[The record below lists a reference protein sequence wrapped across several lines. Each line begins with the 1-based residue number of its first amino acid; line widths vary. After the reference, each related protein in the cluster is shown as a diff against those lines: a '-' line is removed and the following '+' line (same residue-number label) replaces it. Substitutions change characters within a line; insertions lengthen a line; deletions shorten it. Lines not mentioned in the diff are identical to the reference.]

1 MFMTLSYPKGR
12 RVDGVL
18 LAAGRDRMRL
28 AVRGRN
34 ETIELRMQE
43 GRWISENG
51 VQVELES
58 IIWSGLTAIPQDCG
72 TAPRTFT
79 AGG

>member
-1 MFMTLSYPKGR
+1 MFMTLCYPTGR
-12 RVDGVL
+12 RVEGVL
-18 LAAGRDRMRL
+18 LATGRDRLRL

-34 ETIELRMQE
+34 ETIELHVEE
-43 GRWISENG
+43 GRWVSDEG

-58 IIWSGLTAIPQDCG
+58 VIWNGETAIPQQFEE
-72 TAPRTFT
+72 APRTFS

>member
-1 MFMTLSYPKGR
+1 MILCYPTGR

-18 LAAGRDRMRL
+18 LATGRDRMRL

-34 ETIELRMQE
+34 ETIELRLEQ
-43 GRWISENG
+43 GRWTSEDG

-58 IIWSGLTAIPQDCG
+58 VIWNGETAIPQNLG
-72 TAPRTFT
+72 EAPRTFT

>member
-1 MFMTLSYPKGR
+1 MLMILCYPTGR

-18 LAAGRDRMRL
+18 LATGRDRMRV

-34 ETIELRMQE
+34 ETIELRLEE
-43 GRWISENG
+43 GRWTSDEG
-51 VQVELES
+51 VRVELES
-58 IIWSGLTAIPQDCG
+58 VIWDGATAIPQSWAE
-72 TAPRTFT
+72 APRTFT

>member
-1 MFMTLSYPKGR
+1 MLMILCYPTGR

-18 LAAGRDRMRL
+18 LATGQDRMRL

-34 ETIELRMQE
+34 ETIELRRE
-43 GRWISENG
+43 DGRWTSEDG
-51 VQVELES
+51 VRVELES
-58 IIWSGLTAIPQDCG
+58 VIWSGLTAIPQHWA
-72 TAPRTFT
+72 TAPRTLT